1 MRVRSSSVLTLPPAD
16 HALSPH
22 TGWTRA
28 HWLAV
33 ADSLLTAVRPF
44 ASPGHALIDLPGPA
58 SGSGRWSDG
67 LEGFARTFLLAA
79 FRLAGSGP
87 AEEPAMTE
95 LADWYA
101 RGVATG
107 TDPGSPERWPRLG
120 EINQAKVECA
130 SVALALHVS
139 RAWIWDRLDDRV
151 RSQVITWLADM
162 VGATTHRNNWVW
174 FQNIAEAFLRSVGG
188 PWRAED
194 IERNI
199 ALTETWY
206 VGDGW
211 YSDGDTDPGGLR
223 NFDYYNGWALHF
235 YPLWYCRISG
245 DTALLDTYR
254 ARLSRYLADAQH
266 LVSANGAPLFQGR
279 SLTYRF
285 AMLAPFWL
293 GELFDATP
301 LPPGRTRRLASGV
314 LAHFTGAGVA
324 PLLPIG
330 WYHSFPAMRQ
340 PYSGP
345 GSPYWASKGF
355 TGLLLP
361 ADHPVWTD
369 VEQPMLLES
378 ADVALTLR
386 GPGWLVSG
394 TRADGVVRM
403 VNHGGDHARP
413 DAAEADDPWYD
424 RFAYSTLCA
433 PDIGVPVDS
442 HVALI
447 NEDGVPSGRRPYER
461 VALAGRVGV
470 SRHRTRWG
478 PALTVAS
485 VLRGQVEVRIVRVDD
500 ESAEPLWLRIGGA
513 ALADDEPLAVGS
525 AEVRRSD
532 GMTSAVRSL
541 LGDMAGGVTERVD
554 ANPFGRFSASPWV
567 RSTSPVTA
575 GDVYAAAITLGRGAD
590 VEVTVSRTADTITVC
605 WPDGERD
612 EVRPGSTTTRH
623 Q

>member
-1 MRVRSSSVLTLPPAD
+1 MRVGSSSVSA
-16 HALSPH
+16 SPY

-28 HWLAV
+28 HWLTT
-33 ADSLLTAVRPF
+33 ADSLLAAVRPF

-58 SGSGRWSDG
+58 SASGRWSDR
-67 LEGFARTFLLAA
+67 LEGFARTFLLTA
-79 FRLAGSGP
+79 FRLAGSDP

-101 RGVATG
+101 RGLAAG
-107 TDPGSPERWPRLG
+107 TAPESPERWPRLG

-151 RSQVITWLADM
+151 RQQVIAWLADM

-188 PWRAED
+188 PWSAED

-199 ALTETWY
+199 AMTERWY

-211 YSDGDTDPGGLR
+211 YSDGDADPGGLR

-235 YPLWYCRISG
+235 YPLWYCRMSG
-245 DTALLDTYR
+245 DSDLLATYR
-254 ARLSRYLADAQH
+254 ERLSRYLADAQH
-266 LVSANGAPLFQGR
+266 LVSADGAPLFQGR

-285 AMLAPFWL
+285 AMLAPFWM
-293 GELFDATP
+293 GALFDATP
-301 LPPGRTRRLASGV
+301 LAPGLTRRLASGV
-314 LAHFTGAGVA
+314 LSHFVGAGV
-324 PLLPIG
+324 PSLLPIG
-330 WYHSFPAMRQ
+330 WYHAFPAMRQ

-355 TGLLLP
+355 AGLLLP

-369 VEQPMLLES
+369 VEQSLPIET
-378 ADVALTLR
+378 ADVALTLH

-394 TRADGVVRM
+394 TRADGVVRV

-413 DAAEADDPWYD
+413 DAVEADDPWYD
-424 RFAYSTLCA
+424 RFGYSTVCA

-442 HVALI
+442 HVALV
-447 NEDGVPSGRRPYER
+447 NGEGVPSGRRPWER
-461 VALAGRVGV
+461 VSLAGRVGV
-470 SRHRTRWG
+470 SRHRTQWG
-478 PALTVAS
+478 PTLTVAS
-485 VLRGQVEVRIVRVDD
+485 VLRGQVEVRIVWVGD
-500 ESAEPLWLRIGGA
+500 EPVEPLWLHIGGA
-513 ALADDEPLAVGS
+513 ALADDQPLTTGPAHVTR
-525 AEVRRSD
+525 AD
-532 GMTSAVRSL
+532 GMVSAVRGL
-541 LGDMAGGVTERVD
+541 LGEVANGVTERVD

-567 RSTSPVTA
+567 RGSSPVAA
-575 GDVYAAAITLGRGAD
+575 GDVYAVAVTLGGGAAA
-590 VEVTVSRTADTITVC
+590 EVTVSRTEDTITVH
-605 WPDGERD
+605 WPDGDRD
-612 EVRPGSTTTRH
+612 ELPTRH